1 MNPPQRILSSGRRL
15 ENNNHMTL
23 ESTQTTTFAVNLKTM
38 SKDKRQL
45 ILGLPHFVSYL
56 IAGADGAIDHWE
68 SALLM
73 EALGDTEV
81 ISKGFSDSRA
91 TYKAELAPF
100 IGNLKS
106 TLVELEGGMLQKL
119 KWVLV
124 ELEKYQQLLPL
135 LDPGLQLNVKRYVY
149 RVGIE
154 VAQASVYGAAPAE
167 DGKLNIS
174 ATEDI
179 YLALIMDA
187 FGVHTDPDVPNSA
200 FFR

>member
-1 MNPPQRILSSGRRL
+1 MNPPQIILYSGRRL

-106 TLVELEGGMLQKL
+106 TLVEIEGGMLQKL

-154 VAQASVYGAAPAE
+154 VAQASDYGAAPSE
-167 DGKLNIS
+167 NGKLNIS
-174 ATEDI
+174 TAEDI

>member
-1 MNPPQRILSSGRRL
+1 MNSPKRILSSVRRL

-106 TLVELEGGMLQKL
+106 TLVEIEGGMLQKL

-154 VAQASVYGAAPAE
+154 VTQASNYGAVPSE

-174 ATEDI
+174 APEDI
-179 YLALIMDA
+179 YLALIMDT
-187 FGVHTDPDVPNSA
+187 FGVHADPDTPNSA

>member
-1 MNPPQRILSSGRRL
+1 MNPPQRVLSSVRRL

-38 SKDKRQL
+38 RKDKRQL

-73 EALGDTEV
+73 EALEDTEV

-106 TLVELEGGMLQKL
+106 TLVELEGGMLQQL

-135 LDPGLQLNVKRYVY
+135 LDLGLQLNVKRYVY

-154 VAQASVYGAAPAE
+154 VAQASDYGAAPSE
-167 DGKLNIS
+167 NGKLNIS
-174 ATEDI
+174 TAEDI

-187 FGVHTDPDVPNSA
+187 FGVHTDPDEPNSA

>member
-154 VAQASVYGAAPAE
+154 VAQASDYGAAPSE

-174 ATEDI
+174 AAEDI